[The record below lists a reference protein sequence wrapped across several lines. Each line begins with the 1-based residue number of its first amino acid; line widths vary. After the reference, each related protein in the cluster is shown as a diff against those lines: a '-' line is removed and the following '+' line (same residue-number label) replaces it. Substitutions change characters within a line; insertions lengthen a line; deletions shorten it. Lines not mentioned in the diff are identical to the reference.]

1 MIPAPLLPADPR
13 APAPA
18 ALRDVT
24 LAYGARKVLDGLS
37 LTIPAGAFTAVVG
50 PNGCGKSTLLRVL
63 GGALAPSQAARPARR
78 RRPRRPAPKA
88 VARRLAY
95 LPQDP
100 QAPELITVRDLVA
113 RAAIRINRCCD
124 YGSEADAQAVD
135 AALADTEL
143 TELAQRPVQTL
154 SGGQRQR
161 VWLAL
166 VLAQDTGILLLDE
179 PTTFPDI
186 RHQLDLL
193 DLCARLHAAGRTLVV
208 VLHDLNLAFRYASRV
223 IMMRDGRIAA
233 QGAAD
238 EVVTEAALRQV
249 FDLTAGNAR
258 SGDRQSDDRAATWPF
273 SDARLLSRRCGR
285 TCGTAHQAATPTGRS
300 RYRRPVH
307 LAIKPVVVIHR
318 QVLRSG
324 CPIAAPARSLQ
335 RNRQVN
341 PDGRRARTG
350 IAAAVRFLP
359 RHAVKAQRRCCSR
372 AAPCGR
378 WPAHAHHGW
387 MTS

>member
-1 MIPAPLLPADPR
+1 M
-13 APAPA
+13 
-18 ALRDVT
+18 
-24 LAYGARKVLDGLS
+24 LDGLS

-63 GGALAPSQAARPARR
+63 GGALAPSQGRALLDGADLAGLR
-78 RRPRRPAPKA
+78 PKA

-113 RAAIRINRCCD
+113 RGRYPHQSLLRLW
-124 YGSEADAQAVD
+124 SEADAQAVD

-161 VWLAL
+161 VWRWCWRRTPASCCWTNPPLSWTSATSWTCWTS
-166 VLAQDTGILLLDE
+166 APACTR
-179 PTTFPDI
+179 P
-186 RHQLDLL
+186 
-193 DLCARLHAAGRTLVV
+193 AGPWSSCC
-208 VLHDLNLAFRYASRV
+208 DLNLAFRYASRV

-249 FDLTAGNAR
+249 FDLDCR
-258 SGDRQSDDRAATWPF
+258 VMPDPDRQSDDRAATWPF
-273 SDARLLSRRCGR
+273 SLTPDCCPVGAGVPAGQR
-285 TCGTAHQAATPTGRS
+285 TRPPPPPADP

-318 QVLRSG
+318 QVLG
-324 CPIAAPARSLQ
+324 AAVVPQRQRASLQ

-341 PDGRRARTG
+341 SG
-350 IAAAVRFLP
+350 
-359 RHAVKAQRRCCSR
+359 R
-372 AAPCGR
+372 AACSYRNCSSGSLSSCVMPSKRSVVLFTYSALRPVAGAR
-378 WPAHAHHGW
+378 APRDG
-387 MTS
+387 

>member
-1 MIPAPLLPADPR
+1 MIPAPLLPADPQA

-63 GGALAPSQAARPARR
+63 GGALARLPGPRPARR
-78 RRPRRPAPKA
+78 RRPRRPAPCKA

-113 RAAIRINRCCD
+113 RGRYPHQSLLRLW
-124 YGSEADAQAVD
+124 SEADAQAVD

-179 PTTFPDI
+179 PTTFLDI

-249 FDLTAGNAR
+249 FDLDCRVMPDPETG
-258 SGDRQSDDRAATWPF
+258 SPMIVP
-273 SDARLLSRRCGR
+273 RR
-285 TCGTAHQAATPTGRS
+285 GRS
-300 RYRRPVH
+300 
-307 LAIKPVVVIHR
+307 L
-318 QVLRSG
+318 
-324 CPIAAPARSLQ
+324 
-335 RNRQVN
+335 
-341 PDGRRARTG
+341 
-350 IAAAVRFLP
+350 
-359 RHAVKAQRRCCSR
+359 
-372 AAPCGR
+372 
-378 WPAHAHHGW
+378 
-387 MTS
+387 